1 MKALIPLFAAAAILA
16 GCQSDSQSDRAVG
29 GALIGGTTGAVV
41 GGLATN
47 STGGAV
53 VGGVLG
59 AAGGAIVGSA
69 TTPANCVD
77 RFGNRVPCP

>member
-1 MKALIPLFAAAAILA
+1 MKALIPLIAAAGILA

-29 GALIGGTTGAVV
+29 GALLGGTAGAVV
-41 GGLATN
+41 GGLATD
-47 STGGAV
+47 SVGGAV
-53 VGGVLG
+53 VGGVVG

-77 RFGNRVPCP
+77 SYGNRVPCP